1 MKMQED
7 ARKYVEQY
15 LVCSKLGGLLLVTQ
29 LEHGLQTMHNMMN
42 CCMMNNMIVAAMNTD
57 GTFRVS

>member
-1 MKMQED
+1 
-7 ARKYVEQY
+7 

-42 CCMMNNMIVAAMNTD
+42 CCMRNNMIVAAMNMD